1 METILRLLT
10 DPISNRIIQQLR
22 VSGKLTIAEIAALN
36 PKLSRATI
44 YRRME
49 KLHAAN
55 AVQIVDSRKVRGQTE
70 QIYAIGEIWLH
81 TDRNQE
87 DARRLVTM
95 SLLQIMEQYNQYFES
110 GNVDVNREKLF
121 LTNYAISLNDADFS
135 EMLYCM
141 LEIIDSYQQKSN
153 KPDARNRNLYL
164 LSAPSEESNTN
175 GGNFYD
181 KT

>member
-87 DARRLVTM
+87 DAHRLVTM
-95 SLLQIMEQYNQYFES
+95 SLLQIMEQYNQHFES
-110 GNVDVNREKLF
+110 GNVDLCVIDAFPGMDIEEIKEKAEKILGW
-121 LTNYAISLNDADFS
+121 TAKYGID
-135 EMLYCM
+135 EMC
-141 LEIIDSYQQKSN
+141 EDTWRWQKN
-153 KPDARNRNLYL
+153 NPKGY
-164 LSAPSEESNTN
+164 EE
-175 GGNFYD
+175 
-181 KT
+181 